1 MINMDNGLKKNLDR
15 ILVLQWVS
23 LIILYIGY
31 GIGRLID
38 HKSCFFIGAGIG
50 LIAAIIFLVNK
61 KMKLPFWFF
70 PFVLSISSGLIA
82 SDIFDDFIVNEISIA
97 ILLGYGLLLLV
108 MNFFCKL
115 LKYDRILISCIGL
128 FLLVIGIFN
137 IFDHS
142 NPSIL
147 NLILIIY
154 ILPILGAMVL
164 YRKKEINSYFAYA
177 YFLSYL
183 IFLFW
188 ALFV

>member
-1 MINMDNGLKKNLDR
+1 MDNGYKKNLDR
-15 ILVLQWVS
+15 ILVLQWIS
-23 LIILYIGY
+23 LLILYIGY

-38 HKSCFFIGAGIG
+38 HKACFFIGAGIG
-50 LIAAIIFLVNK
+50 LIAAIIFLANK
-61 KMKLPFWFF
+61 KYNLPFCFF

-82 SDIFDDFIVNEISIA
+82 SDIFETFIVNEFSIA

-108 MNFFCKL
+108 INFFCKL
-115 LKYDRILISCIGL
+115 LKYDRILILCIGV
-128 FLLVIGIFN
+128 FLLAIGIIN
-137 IFDHS
+137 IVDHS

-147 NLILIIY
+147 NLMLVVY

-177 YFLSYL
+177 YFISYL

>member
-61 KMKLPFWFF
+61 KMKLPFGFF

-97 ILLGYGLLLLV
+97 ILLGYCLL
-108 MNFFCKL
+108 
-115 LKYDRILISCIGL
+115 
-128 FLLVIGIFN
+128 
-137 IFDHS
+137 
-142 NPSIL
+142 
-147 NLILIIY
+147 
-154 ILPILGAMVL
+154 
-164 YRKKEINSYFAYA
+164 
-177 YFLSYL
+177 
-183 IFLFW
+183 
-188 ALFV
+188 

>member
-1 MINMDNGLKKNLDR
+1 MDNGLKKNLDR

-61 KMKLPFWFF
+61 KMKLPFGFF